1 MYYFLTEQIQRKF
14 IDELRKYWSY
24 HPKYQDIVDNIEGKY
39 AFTERP
45 QTGIILKNS
54 AGNQTQLAADNF
66 QGTLQSYIYL
76 AHVDG
81 FPNLSIEWVREDF
94 VAIQNNE
101 GLFPSEP
108 GVYFID
114 FCDANGTPTDSEFFV
129 DPLIDVIDET
139 VIRINDTEWQLQKGA
154 FLDGTLKLYRMPG
167 NLELWEGVNY
177 TVDAT
182 TGIITLIDTLTDP
195 NEFLSADYRV
205 GETPRGPFQVN
216 ERRALREPIPGAVL
230 AFGRRISAGDRLAV
244 VVQRK
249 RRIAALEYGGRW
261 DLTLDMEILARD
273 PLNQR
278 EILDQTATYLWVQAR
293 PRLSS
298 MGIEVISVN
307 MGGETEEFYDDN
319 AQDFYYSGT
328 LSIQLQTD
336 WLVHVPLGI
345 CIRDVAP
352 SGGEPPA
359 PGQAPLTP
367 PFIEQ
372 VAGLTDEEIA
382 QIQTNFT
389 FQQQLGLKA
398 PWDPFYVGKLGNP
411 GTHGTGEMLR

>member
-14 IDELRKYWSY
+14 IQELRKYWSY
-24 HPKYQDIVDNIEGKY
+24 HPKYKDIVDKIEGKY

-45 QTGIILKNS
+45 QTGIVLKNS

-66 QGTLQSYIYL
+66 QGTLQSYVYL

-81 FPNLSIEWVREDF
+81 YPNLSVEWVREDF
-94 VAIQNNE
+94 VAIQNNG

-108 GVYFID
+108 GVYFLD
-114 FCDANGTPTDSEFFV
+114 FCDANGTPTDQEFFV

-139 VIRINDTEWQLQKGA
+139 VIQINPTQWQLQKGQ
-154 FLDGTLKLYRMPG
+154 FLANTLKLYQMPG
-167 NLELWEGVNY
+167 NLPLFEGPNY
-177 TVDAT
+177 TADPT
-182 TGIITLIDTLTDP
+182 TGIITLVEPLPRPED
-195 NEFLSADYRV
+195 FLSADYRV
-205 GETPRGPFQVN
+205 GETPRGPFKVN
-216 ERRALREPIPGAVL
+216 EQRALREPIPGVVL
-230 AFGRRISAGDRLAV
+230 AFGRRITAGDRLAV

-261 DLTLDMEILARD
+261 DLTLDMEIIARD

-278 EILDQTATYLWVQAR
+278 EILDQTSLYLWLQAR

-298 MGIEVISVN
+298 MGIEILSVN
-307 MGGETEEFYDDN
+307 MGGETEELYDDN

-345 CIRDVAP
+345 CIRSVEQ

-372 VAGLTDEEIA
+372 IAGLTDAEVAEI
-382 QIQTNFT
+382 QGNIK
-389 FQQQLGLKA
+389 FQQQLGLTA

-411 GTHGTGEMLR
+411 GVYGTGEMLR